1 MAKDPIERD
10 EAKIERVRKRWPHK
24 PEDEILQL
32 LALFNDEL
40 DEAEE
45 RDKRGRQ
52 G

>member
-10 EAKIERVRKRWPHK
+10 EARIERVRKRWPHK
-24 PEDEILQL
+24 PEDEILEL
-32 LALFNDEL
+32 LALLRDEL

-45 RDKRGRQ
+45 RNAQ